1 MLASG
6 MAEIHFEE
14 RLKGF
19 MERARRFL
27 QCVRDDVRLALAIV
41 GVLAL
46 VLLAGCDSTTQE
58 NSSAPPMQPMLP
70 AVARGH
76 IRFVEGYAAGVEQ
89 ASREGKPMLLFFTAQ
104 WCEFC
109 HQMANEAFVQEQ
121 VVGLSDRFVCV
132 LIDADREPEICR
144 QFQVRGYPTIQF
156 LSPLGLPLNRVVGKK
171 PGHQLVMEMHAALQA
186 VARRESPTAAQQ
198 R

>member
-1 MLASG
+1 
-6 MAEIHFEE
+6 
-14 RLKGF
+14 
-19 MERARRFL
+19 MERASRFL
-27 QCVRDDVRLALAIV
+27 QYVRDDVRWALAIA
-41 GVLAL
+41 GVLAF

-58 NSSAPPMQPMLP
+58 SSSTAPMQPMPP

-76 IRFVEGYAAGVEQ
+76 IRFVEGYAGGIEQ
-89 ASREGKPMLLFFTAQ
+89 ANREGKPMLLFFTAQ

-121 VVGLSDRFVCV
+121 VVGLSDRFVCILV
-132 LIDADREPEICR
+132 DADSEPEICR

-186 VARRESPTAAQQ
+186 VARRESRTSATQH
-198 R
+198 

>member
-1 MLASG
+1 LLA
-6 MAEIHFEE
+6 A
-14 RLKGF
+14 
-19 MERARRFL
+19 
-27 QCVRDDVRLALAIV
+27 
-41 GVLAL
+41 
-46 VLLAGCDSTTQE
+46 VLLAGCDSASE
-58 NSSAPPMQPMLP
+58 EVNSIVPLPASPP

-76 IRFVEGYAAGVEQ
+76 IRFVDGYARGIEQ
-89 ASREGKPMLLFFTAQ
+89 ANREGKPMLLFFTAQ

-109 HQMANEAFVQEQ
+109 HQMANEAFVQEP
-121 VVGLSDRFVCV
+121 VVGLSDRFVCILV
-132 LIDADREPEICR
+132 DADREPQVCK

-186 VARRESPTAAQQ
+186 VARRETPGSGMQ